1 MYSHEIDEL
10 LKRCNYSLLSNQY
23 VDICHSSPQISCV
36 EYKPFGDYFEMS
48 TYDGYYWKFNVR
60 TGENEND

>member
-23 VDICHSSPQISCV
+23 VDIFHSSPQISCV
-36 EYKPFGDYFEMS
+36 KYKPFGNYFEMS
-48 TYDGYYWKFNVR
+48 TSDGYYWKFSVR